1 MKIKPFYRVDPK
13 DWLLTTNKDVIA
25 AQKRAIENCHLTE
38 NEIEEYVR
46 QWVLRELITT
56 YNYPQDWLGERIIVE
71 QTVQMATM
79 EKEAD
84 ISIKNDRGRTFL
96 YIETKVS
103 GISNTEFSKAERQLE
118 GYLSSTHTATVGM
131 VTDGTPRHT
140 KVIQKKIDPN
150 DFDYIPDIPEYRSG
164 TATLQASKLV
174 RGRPDPN
181 NLDRKTGLN
190 PINEKYENIL
200 FECHSIIRDVD
211 GLHDDEALDEMCKMI
226 YTKIYDERTTKI
238 GEDFRFQTY
247 IYGNL
252 EEVAASIRDR
262 YTEARDYDIQTY
274 AQRIPNYERS
284 RGVFKSNLRLSS
296 LAVTRVVEILQDYS
310 FIDTHQDIKGRTFQK
325 VLAPAIRAGMGQY
338 FTPDAIV
345 RIMVGIVDPTD
356 RDLILDPFCGSGHFL
371 TASLDYVV
379 KKYFMDD
386 SSTDMRNYYDF
397 AYFHLHGIEKSERM
411 VRIAVTDM
419 LLHDDGH
426 TNIRNTDALLS
437 FDNYP
442 DIKSIGENNTPEVFD
457 IVMTNP
463 PFGSIADTTQMV
475 GRFALGS
482 GKKKLPLEVLG
493 LERCLQ
499 FLKPGGKLAI
509 VLPDAIFANKSTK
522 WIRDWYHEQAK
533 IVAIISLPG
542 YTFVPFGAN
551 VKPCILFLK
560 KWSQNN
566 DRTENYNI
574 YMAEVENI
582 GYDSAFRSTGSDEV
596 DIIIEDFH
604 SKQRW

>member
-1 MKIKPFYRVDPK
+1 MKITPFYRINPL
-13 DWLLTTNKDVIA
+13 DWLLTTNKDVA
-25 AQKRAIENCHLTE
+25 TAQRRAIENPHLGE
-38 NEIEEYVR
+38 REIEEYVR

-56 YNYPQDWLGERIIVE
+56 YNYPKEWLGERIIVE
-71 QTVQMATM
+71 ETVQMATM
-79 EKEAD
+79 EKQAD

-103 GISNTEFSKAERQLE
+103 GISASEFEKAERQLE
-118 GYLSSTHTATVGM
+118 GYLSATHTATVGM
-131 VTDGTPRHT
+131 VTDGMPHHM

-150 DFDYIPDIPEYRSG
+150 DFDYIPDIPEYKG
-164 TATLQASKLV
+164 GAANLGVSKLV
-174 RGRPDPN
+174 REYLDPTHPD
-181 NLDRKTGLN
+181 RRTGLK
-190 PINEKYENIL
+190 PIDEKYESIL
-200 FECHSIIRDVD
+200 FECHSLIRDID

-247 IYGNL
+247 IYGNI

-284 RGVFKSNLRLSS
+284 RGVFKANLRLSS
-296 LAVTRVVEILQDYS
+296 LAITRVVEVLQNYS
-310 FIDTHQDIKGRTFQK
+310 FIDSKEDLKGRVFQK

-338 FTPDAIV
+338 FTPDVVV
-345 RIMVGIVDPTD
+345 RIMVGIVNPTE

-371 TASLDYVV
+371 TSSLNYVR
-379 KKYFMDD
+379 KKHLTTH
-386 SSTDMRNYYDF
+386 SPLDMKDFYDF
-397 AYFHLHGIEKSERM
+397 AYFHLHGIEKSDRM

-442 DIKSIGENNTPEVFD
+442 DIKAIGGGDTPSTFD

-463 PFGSIADTTQMV
+463 PFGSLADTTQMV
-475 GRFALGS
+475 GRFAIGV

-493 LERCLQ
+493 LERSLQ

-509 VLPDAIFANKSTK
+509 VLPDAIVANKSTK
-522 WIRDWYHEQAK
+522 WIRDWYHQQAK
-533 IVAIISLPG
+533 LVAVISLPG
-542 YTFVPFGAN
+542 HTFVPFGAN
-551 VKPCILFLK
+551 VKPCILFLR
-560 KWSQNN
+560 KWRPEE
-566 DRTENYNI
+566 DRTLDYSI
-574 YMAEVENI
+574 YLAEVEEI
-582 GYDSAFRSTGSDEV
+582 GYDAAFRPTGSDEADAV
-596 DIIIEDFH
+596 IADFNN
-604 SKQRW
+604 KQRW